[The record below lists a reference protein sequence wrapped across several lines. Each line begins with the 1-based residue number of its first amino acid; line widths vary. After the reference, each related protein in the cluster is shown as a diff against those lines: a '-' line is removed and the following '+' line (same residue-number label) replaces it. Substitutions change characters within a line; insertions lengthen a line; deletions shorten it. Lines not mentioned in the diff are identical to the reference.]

1 MIWGLIVQGLAIVQ
15 AMMRNI
21 VSVTYHFDI
30 SDDLLAGGN
39 GQWNGTLTAD
49 LTDKG
54 NDIVASL
61 LTIIHYGLNFLAQF
75 TLLLPAIESSTY
87 ISDTG
92 QNMLT
97 LP

>member
-15 AMMRNI
+15 AIMRNI
-21 VSVTYHFDI
+21 VTVQYHFNV
-30 SDDLLAGGN
+30 SADLAQGGN
-39 GQWNGTLTAD
+39 GQWDGNLSAD

-75 TLLLPAIESSTY
+75 TLLLPADAS
-87 ISDTG
+87 ISYNSFSG
-92 QNMLT
+92 NNMLH